1 MTGVGFGLGD
11 VAIRDLA
18 TEFDLLPANLGGG
31 QTLSVIDAQPEFFGQ
46 VLSVVAGLRRRN
58 FSAIY
63 SYKRRSLVK
72 QLKQAVDRGAD
83 RVIFVDRDTATR
95 GVVGLKD
102 LQSGVQRA
110 LPLGAVLD
118 DPHQDLGAGA

>member
-1 MTGVGFGLGD
+1 VGFGLGD

-18 TEFDLLPANLGGG
+18 TEFGLLPANLGGT
-31 QTLSVIDAQPEFFGQ
+31 QTIFVIDAEPEFFSQ
-46 VLSVVAGLRRRN
+46 VLSLVAQLRRRD
-58 FSAIY
+58 FAAVY

-72 QLKQAVDRGAD
+72 QLKQAADRGAA
-83 RVIFVDRDTATR
+83 RVIIVDRDTGTR